1 MIVDAGKKQVAKLIT
16 GLQDNNS
23 TTVAQAST
31 TNNMNFR
38 YIRVGNGGD
47 NTSTSQ
53 TTLDNQVGACKTAT
67 PSLVGNTLVYAVTYT
82 GADISSNTISEIG
95 IFDAATGGNMLSR
108 IVFDD
113 IGPLTASESITF
125 TLRLEVE

>member
-1 MIVDAGKKQVAKLIT
+1 MIVTEGKKQVAKLIT
-16 GLQDNNS
+16 GLQDNITYA
-23 TTVAQAST
+23 TTSGT
-31 TNNMNFR
+31 RTDSNFR

-47 NTSTSQ
+47 STSPSQ
-53 TTLDNQVGACKTAT
+53 TTLDNQVGDAKAST
-67 PSLVGNTLVYAVTYT
+67 PDLVGNTLVYTVTFT

-95 IFDAATGGNMLSR
+95 IFDAEEGGNMLSR

-113 IGPLTASESITF
+113 VGPLTASDSITF

>member
-1 MIVDAGKKQVAKLIT
+1 MIVTEGKKQVAKLIT
-16 GLQDNNS
+16 GLQDNITYA
-23 TTVAQAST
+23 TTSGT
-31 TNNMNFR
+31 RTDSNFR

-47 NTSTSQ
+47 STSPSQ
-53 TTLDNQVGACKTAT
+53 TTLDNQVGDAKTST
-67 PSLVGNTLVYAVTYT
+67 PDLVGNTLVYTVTFT

-95 IFDAATGGNMLSR
+95 IFDAAEGGSMLSR

-113 IGPLTASESITF
+113 VGPLTASESITF

>member
-1 MIVDAGKKQVAKLIT
+1 MIVDAGKKQAAKLLT
-16 GLQDNNS
+16 GIES
-23 TTVAQAST
+23 GGRTTFT
-31 TNNMNFR
+31 H
-38 YIRVGNGGD
+38 IRVGNGGD

-53 TTLDNQVGACKTAT
+53 TTLDNQVGAAKTST
-67 PSLVGNTLVYAVTYT
+67 PTLVGNTLVYAVTYT

-95 IFDAATGGNMLSR
+95 VFDAAIGGNMLSR

-125 TLRLEVE
+125 TLRIEVE